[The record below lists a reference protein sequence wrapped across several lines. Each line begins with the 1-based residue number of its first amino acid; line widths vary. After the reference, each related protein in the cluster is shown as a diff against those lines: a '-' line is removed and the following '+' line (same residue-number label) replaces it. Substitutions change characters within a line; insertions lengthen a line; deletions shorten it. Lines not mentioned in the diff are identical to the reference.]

1 MSYKIGVRVQ
11 FKNQKV
17 LGTVLQGNEEETLVA
32 FDDGD
37 KCAVDT
43 VFLRGVT
50 A

>member
-1 MSYKIGVRVQ
+1 MSYNYGIRVQ
-11 FKNQKV
+11 YKHMKT
-17 LGTVLQGNEEETLVA
+17 LGTVIQGNEEETLVC

-43 VFLRGVT
+43 VFLTEVT